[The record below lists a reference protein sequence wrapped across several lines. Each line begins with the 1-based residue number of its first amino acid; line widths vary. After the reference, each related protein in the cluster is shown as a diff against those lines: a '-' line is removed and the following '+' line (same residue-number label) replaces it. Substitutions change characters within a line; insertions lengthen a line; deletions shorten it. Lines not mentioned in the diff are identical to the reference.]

1 MAFLL
6 SVSLNRARALTH
18 ALHTLNFHV
27 FACLGDNQRLLKI
40 THTKNHIQTANFVK
54 CRHAVI
60 MMTKSQVLGTTEKRF
75 SLTTSNEVK
84 REKKTVTINIL
95 AFFDCVLLMLD
106 LMWSISSFLPRN
118 AFSVLWSKHLF
129 PFPSILSDVTRISP
143 LLFLIR
149 SFFFFLLFLHNRHI
163 ETSHGG

>member
-75 SLTTSNEVK
+75 SLTTSNAVK
-84 REKKTVTINIL
+84 SEKKNGNNKY
-95 AFFDCVLLMLD
+95 F
-106 LMWSISSFLPRN
+106 
-118 AFSVLWSKHLF
+118 
-129 PFPSILSDVTRISP
+129 SIL
-143 LLFLIR
+143 
-149 SFFFFLLFLHNRHI
+149 
-163 ETSHGG
+163 